1 MKLKNKPNMKKFQ
14 LSLTILALI
23 FFGSKAHTK
32 NNEEKITTNIVISSA
47 EKFYPKILSSY
58 EKVKATEGSYLASK
72 GFFDIKLN
80 QELYNK
86 SRGYYDGK
94 TYDINLEKE
103 LGFMGSKVYVGYR
116 KSYGDFP
123 IYDGNKITNNEG
135 EYRIGGKVSLLKDR
149 GIDSTRLGVLLAQL
163 GVEESKIQLE
173 LMKRTIQRDAIK
185 SYWRWVVSGKTY
197 QIYKDL
203 YDFSLTRQNQLEQ
216 RMAKG
221 DVAQIIVEENKKN
234 ILRRKNALI
243 SSQQEFKKNA
253 ISLSLYLRDETG
265 SPKIPEE
272 NNIPEVEQEIKAHK
286 IDSSKDISDALLR
299 RPEIKLIDIQKK
311 QKEEQSK
318 YAKNLL
324 QPKLDLEFEA
334 SKDDGKGTLTKSQS
348 ENLVN
353 LKFSSPLQFR
363 EAKGK
368 IASYDAELRTISFE
382 KQLLQDQIKNEIET
396 ILININSLAEIYKN
410 LTKEAELA
418 ELLEKSE
425 REKFKHGASNF
436 FLVNLREQDTAITKA
451 SKAEVLEKYYTT
463 IADYELAIFSP
474 NQQ

>member
-1 MKLKNKPNMKKFQ
+1 M
-14 LSLTILALI
+14 
-23 FFGSKAHTK
+23 
-32 NNEEKITTNIVISSA
+32 
-47 EKFYPKILSSY
+47 
-58 EKVKATEGSYLASK
+58 
-72 GFFDIKLN
+72 
-80 QELYNK
+80 
-86 SRGYYDGK
+86 
-94 TYDINLEKE
+94 
-103 LGFMGSKVYVGYR
+103 
-116 KSYGDFP
+116 
-123 IYDGNKITNNEG
+123 
-135 EYRIGGKVSLLKDR
+135 
-149 GIDSTRLGVLLAQL
+149 
-163 GVEESKIQLE
+163 
-173 LMKRTIQRDAIK
+173 
-185 SYWRWVVSGKTY
+185 
-197 QIYKDL
+197 
-203 YDFSLTRQNQLEQ
+203 
-216 RMAKG
+216 
-221 DVAQIIVEENKKN
+221 
-234 ILRRKNALI
+234 
-243 SSQQEFKKNA
+243 
-253 ISLSLYLRDETG
+253 
-265 SPKIPEE
+265 
-272 NNIPEVEQEIKAHK
+272 
-286 IDSSKDISDALLR
+286 
-299 RPEIKLIDIQKK
+299 
-311 QKEEQSK
+311 
-318 YAKNLL
+318 